1 MKSRTVSIYICFF
14 SLDKKGNLKN
24 IAGLRFLGSIPE
36 MEEMG
41 AEDKIVLTSY
51 TCDTLV
57 CSRKEGRQSR
67 RKPQRKRDVGLK
79 YTKAAFNDI
88 LEYL

>member
-1 MKSRTVSIYICFF
+1 M
-14 SLDKKGNLKN
+14 
-24 IAGLRFLGSIPE
+24 GSIPD

-41 AEDKIVLTSY
+41 AEVEIILTSY

-67 RKPQRKRDVGLK
+67 RRKPQRKRDEGLK

-88 LEYL
+88 